1 MSKIICDICGTSY
14 ADTAEQCPI
23 CGCVRPAQITAVPDE
38 GTQGGYT
45 HVKGGRFSKSNVKK
59 RTSTS
64 SKSEI
69 NSNNSGKDNGNNNGK
84 KGLIILLIALAL
96 VCLIGVTI
104 ALFTTGVFS
113 WAFGSIGAIFSFSGT
128 PNSTPAPTA
137 PTEPIDI
144 PCEGL
149 SVTDEQYTL
158 QNIGDTL
165 TISCTKIPE
174 TSTDEIFFA
183 SENAAVAT
191 VDQNGVVTAVQNG
204 ITNIIIT
211 CGNVETSCQITV
223 GNGSAAVLELS
234 EASIV
239 LTEIGESKV
248 IYAGDIPA
256 EDISWETSNE
266 YIATVSN
273 GVVTA
278 VASGPVTITATYMD
292 QVVTC
297 DVLCDID
304 YSGSSGGIT
313 EDGGISEDGGIT
325 EDGGN
330 TTPAVEL
337 VTWNELGVLWYK
349 NDTTLKVGEVT
360 TLYLGNS
367 DGTGERITVNWT
379 CNANDYITVSGNTVK
394 ALKSNNSYPITVSTE
409 YEGKVYKC
417 IIRVA

>member
-23 CGCVRPAQITAVPDE
+23 CGCVRPAQTTAVPDE

-59 RTSTS
+59 RASAS
-64 SKSEI
+64 AKPE
-69 NSNNSGKDNGNNNGK
+69 NDSNNKGK

-96 VCLIGVTI
+96 VCVLGVTI
-104 ALFTTGVFS
+104 ALFATGAVS
-113 WAFGSIGAIFSFSGT
+113 WALDSISTIFDFNSV
-128 PNSTPAPTA
+128 PNTTPAPTD
-137 PTEPIDI
+137 PPEPIDI

-149 SVTDEQYTL
+149 SVKDAQYTL

-165 TISCTKIPE
+165 IIHCTKVPE
-174 TSTDEIFFA
+174 TSTDEISFV
-183 SENAAVAT
+183 SENEAVAT

-204 ITNIIIT
+204 ITNIIIC

-223 GNGSAAVLELS
+223 GNGSVAVLELS
-234 EASIV
+234 ETSIV
-239 LTEIGESKV
+239 LTQVGESKT
-248 IYAGDIPA
+248 IYTGAIPA
-256 EDISWETSNE
+256 ADISWETSNE
-266 YIATVSN
+266 YIATVRN

-313 EDGGISEDGGIT
+313 EDGGNGGIT

-330 TTPAVEL
+330 GGITEDGGNAATPVEL
-337 VTWNELGVLWYK
+337 VTWDDLGPLTYK
-349 NDTTLKVGEVT
+349 NDTTLPVGKSA

-367 DGTGERITVNWT
+367 DGTGERIAVNWT

-394 ALKSNNSYPITVSTE
+394 AVKSNNSYPITLSTE

-417 IIRVA
+417 IIRTCLP